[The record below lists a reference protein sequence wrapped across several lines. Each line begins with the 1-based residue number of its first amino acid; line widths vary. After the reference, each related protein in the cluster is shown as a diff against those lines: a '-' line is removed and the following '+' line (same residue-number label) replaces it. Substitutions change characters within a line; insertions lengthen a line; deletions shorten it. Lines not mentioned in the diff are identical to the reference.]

1 MKMTK
6 KTNFTGCSQWL
17 MMNALHKITPGGHV
31 NKESQAVQK
40 QRIIRVGKV
49 LKAFLERETI
59 TTPLLAQLLGV
70 DVRTIQRDLKAL
82 KDAGLPIHEE
92 KKGTYSLK
100 KDLIKYGDLSLFDES
115 ELALI
120 VALKDLVSQLGA
132 PFERAAEGILSRL
145 CEYSACRPV
154 YVRIEGGINLNTK
167 TMNKLV
173 DTIQMGRQ
181 VYFSYKKDEPHDVIA
196 HPYRVAY
203 FNGVW
208 YLIARDTKD
217 NIIKKYALDKI
228 SDVRRLKEKARG
240 KPADLDEV
248 LSRSVNVW
256 FEKDRTTEV
265 LIEVDAQWSHYF
277 VRRDILPL
285 QEIMEKRDDGSLLV
299 RFLACSDEEVV
310 MCLKPWLPHV
320 RVLRPNNIRN
330 RLTREFTIWLSWQTS
345 QV

>member
-1 MKMTK
+1 
-6 KTNFTGCSQWL
+6 
-17 MMNALHKITPGGHV
+17 MNALHKITQGGHV
-31 NKESQAVQK
+31 KKESQAVQK

-49 LKAFLERETI
+49 LKAFLERETL

-82 KDAGLPIHEE
+82 KDAGLPVHEE

-132 PFERAAEGILSRL
+132 PFERAAEDILSRL

-154 YVRIEGGINLNTK
+154 YVRIEGGINLKTK

-181 VYFSYKKDEPHDVIA
+181 VFFSYKKDKPHDVIA

-217 NIIKKYALDKI
+217 GIIKKYALDKI
-228 SDVRRLKEKARG
+228 SDVKRLKEKVRG
-240 KPADLDEV
+240 MPADLDDI
-248 LSRSVNVW
+248 LSSSVNVW

-265 LIEVDAQWSHYF
+265 VIEVDAAWAHYF
-277 VRRDILPL
+277 ERRNILPV
-285 QEIMEKRDDGSLLV
+285 QETVESREDGSLVL
-299 RFLACSDEEVV
+299 RFLACSEEEVV

-320 RVLRPNNIRN
+320 RILKPEDVRN
-330 RLTREFTIWLSWQTS
+330 RLLKDFRQWIGWQETGPVTVLS
-345 QV
+345 

>member
-1 MKMTK
+1 MK
-6 KTNFTGCSQWL
+6 
-17 MMNALHKITPGGHV
+17 
-31 NKESQAVQK
+31 KESQAVQK

-49 LKAFLERETI
+49 LKAFLERETV

>member
-1 MKMTK
+1 VK
-6 KTNFTGCSQWL
+6 
-17 MMNALHKITPGGHV
+17 
-31 NKESQAVQK
+31 KESQAVQK

-49 LKAFLERETI
+49 LKAFLERETV

-132 PFERAAEGILSRL
+132 PFERAAEDILSRL

-154 YVRIEGGINLNTK
+154 YVRIEGGINLSTK

-203 FNGVW
+203 FNGVR
-208 YLIARDTKD
+208 YLLARDTKD

-240 KPADLDEV
+240 IPADLDEI

-265 LIEVDAQWSHYF
+265 VIEVDAQWSHYF

-285 QEIMEKRDDGSLLV
+285 QEILEKRDDGSLLV
-299 RFLACSDEEVV
+299 RFLACSDEEIV

-320 RVLRPNNIRN
+320 RAVNPKDVRN
-330 RLTREFTIWLSWQTS
+330 RLVNEYKQWIEWQES
-345 QV
+345 GA

>member
-1 MKMTK
+1 MM
-6 KTNFTGCSQWL
+6 CSAYEIQS
-17 MMNALHKITPGGHV
+17 GGHV
-31 NKESQAVQK
+31 KKESQAVQK

-49 LKAFLERETI
+49 LKAFLERETV
-59 TTPLLAQLLGV
+59 TTPLLAKLLGV

-132 PFERAAEGILSRL
+132 PFERAAEDILSRL

-154 YVRIEGGINLNTK
+154 YVRIEGGINLSTK
-167 TMNKLV
+167 IMNKLV

-208 YLIARDTKD
+208 YLVARDTKD

-228 SDVRRLKEKARG
+228 SDIKRLKERAKG
-240 KPADLDEV
+240 IPADLDEI
-248 LSRSVNVW
+248 LSSSVNIW

-265 LIEVDAQWSHYF
+265 VIEVDAQWSHYF
-277 VRRDILPL
+277 IRRDILPL
-285 QEIMEKRDDGSLLV
+285 QEILEKRDDGSLTV
-299 RFLACSDEEVV
+299 RFLACSDEEIV

-320 RVLRPNNIRN
+320 RVVNPKDVRN
-330 RLTREFTIWLSWQTS
+330 QLVNEYKQWIEWQESGT
-345 QV
+345 

>member
-1 MKMTK
+1 
-6 KTNFTGCSQWL
+6 

-100 KDLIKYGDLSLFDES
+100 KDLIKYGDLGLFDES

-132 PFERAAEGILSRL
+132 PFERAAEDILSRL

-154 YVRIEGGINLNTK
+154 YVRIEGGINLSTK

-181 VYFSYKKDEPHDVIA
+181 VFFSYNKDKPHDVIA

-208 YLIARDTKD
+208 YLVARDTKD
-217 NIIKKYALDKI
+217 GIIKKYALDKI
-228 SDVRRLKEKARG
+228 SDVRRLKEKVKG
-240 KPADLDEV
+240 MPSDLDEV
-248 LSRSVNVW
+248 LSSSVNVW

-265 LIEVDAQWSHYF
+265 IIEVDAEWAHYF
-277 VRRDILPL
+277 TRRNILPV
-285 QEIMEKRDDGSLLV
+285 QETVETRADGSLVL
-299 RFLACSDEEVV
+299 RFLACSEEEVV

-320 RVLRPNNIRN
+320 RILRPEDVRT
-330 RLTREFTIWLSWQTS
+330 RLVKEYKQWIEWQES
-345 QV
+345 AR

>member
-1 MKMTK
+1 MM
-6 KTNFTGCSQWL
+6 CSAYEIQS
-17 MMNALHKITPGGHV
+17 GGHV
-31 NKESQAVQK
+31 KKESQAVQK

-49 LKAFLERETI
+49 LKAFLERETV

-132 PFERAAEGILSRL
+132 PFERAAEDILSRL

-154 YVRIEGGINLNTK
+154 YVRIEGGINLSTK
-167 TMNKLV
+167 IMNKLV

-208 YLIARDTKD
+208 YLVARDTKD

-228 SDVRRLKEKARG
+228 SDIKRLKERAKG
-240 KPADLDEV
+240 IPADLDEI
-248 LSRSVNVW
+248 LSSSVNIW

-265 LIEVDAQWSHYF
+265 VIEVDAQWSHYF
-277 VRRDILPL
+277 IRRDILPL
-285 QEIMEKRDDGSLLV
+285 QEILEKRDDGSLTV
-299 RFLACSDEEVV
+299 RFLACSDEEIV

-320 RVLRPNNIRN
+320 RVVNPKDVRN
-330 RLTREFTIWLSWQTS
+330 QLVNEYKQWIEWQESGT
-345 QV
+345 

>member
-1 MKMTK
+1 MK
-6 KTNFTGCSQWL
+6 
-17 MMNALHKITPGGHV
+17 
-31 NKESQAVQK
+31 KESQAVQK

-49 LKAFLERETI
+49 LKAFLERETV

-100 KDLIKYGDLSLFDES
+100 KDLIKYGDLTLFDES

-132 PFERAAEGILSRL
+132 PFERAAEDILSRL

-208 YLIARDTKD
+208 YLVARDTKD
-217 NIIKKYALDKI
+217 GIIKKYALDKI
-228 SDVRRLKEKARG
+228 SDVKRLKEKVKG
-240 KPADLDEV
+240 MPVDLDEV

-256 FEKDRTTEV
+256 FENDRTIEV
-265 LIEVDAQWSHYF
+265 VVEVDAAWAHYF
-277 VRRDILPL
+277 VRRPILPV
-285 QEIMEKRDDGSLLV
+285 QETVETRADGSLVL

-320 RVLRPNNIRN
+320 RVVKPGYIRD
-330 RLTREFTIWLSWQTS
+330 LLLEEFRQWIAWQGS
-345 QV
+345 GVM

>member
-1 MKMTK
+1 ME
-6 KTNFTGCSQWL
+6 
-17 MMNALHKITPGGHV
+17 
-31 NKESQAVQK
+31 KESQAVQK

-49 LKAFLERETI
+49 LKAFLERETV

-132 PFERAAEGILSRL
+132 PFERAAEDILSRL
-145 CEYSACRPV
+145 WEYSACRPV

-181 VYFSYKKDEPHDVIA
+181 VFFSYNKDKPHDVIA

-208 YLIARDTKD
+208 YLVARDTKD
-217 NIIKKYALDKI
+217 GIIKKYALDKI
-228 SDVRRLKEKARG
+228 SDVKRLKEKTKG
-240 KPADLDEV
+240 MPYDLDEV
-248 LSRSVNVW
+248 LSSSVNVW

-265 LIEVDAQWSHYF
+265 LIEVDTQWSHYF
-277 VRRDILPL
+277 VRREILPL
-285 QEIMEKRDDGSLLV
+285 QEIMEKRDNGSLMV

-320 RVLRPNNIRN
+320 RVVKPTHIRED
-330 RLTREFTIWLSWQTS
+330 LIKEFKEWIAWQKVNTH
-345 QV
+345 

>member
-1 MKMTK
+1 VK
-6 KTNFTGCSQWL
+6 
-17 MMNALHKITPGGHV
+17 
-31 NKESQAVQK
+31 KESQAVQK

-49 LKAFLERETI
+49 LKAFLERETV

-132 PFERAAEGILSRL
+132 PFERAAEDILSRL

-217 NIIKKYALDKI
+217 GIIKKYALDKI
-228 SDVRRLKEKARG
+228 SDVKRLKEKTKG
-240 KPADLDEV
+240 MPADLDEV

-265 LIEVDAQWSHYF
+265 VIEVDAQWAHYF

-285 QEIMEKRDDGSLLV
+285 QEIVEKRDDGSLLV
-299 RFLACSDEEVV
+299 RFLACSDEEIV

-320 RVLRPNNIRN
+320 RIVKPTNIMDE
-330 RLTREFTIWLSWQTS
+330 LIEEFKKWITWQKAN
-345 QV
+345 VH

>member
-1 MKMTK
+1 
-6 KTNFTGCSQWL
+6 
-17 MMNALHKITPGGHV
+17 MMNALHKITQGGHV
-31 NKESQAVQK
+31 KKESQAVQK

-49 LKAFLERETI
+49 LKAFLERETL

-82 KDAGLPIHEE
+82 KDAGLPVHEE

-132 PFERAAEGILSRL
+132 PFERAAEDILSRL

-154 YVRIEGGINLNTK
+154 YVRIEGGINLKTK

-181 VYFSYKKDEPHDVIA
+181 VFFSYKKDKPHDVIA

-217 NIIKKYALDKI
+217 GIIKKYALDKI
-228 SDVRRLKEKARG
+228 SDVKRLKEKVRG
-240 KPADLDEV
+240 MPADLDDI
-248 LSRSVNVW
+248 LSSSVNVW

-265 LIEVDAQWSHYF
+265 VIEVDAAWAHYF
-277 VRRDILPL
+277 ERRNILPV
-285 QEIMEKRDDGSLLV
+285 QETVESREDGSLVL
-299 RFLACSDEEVV
+299 RFLACSEEEVV

-320 RVLRPNNIRN
+320 RILKPEDVRN
-330 RLTREFTIWLSWQTS
+330 RLLRFQAVDRVAGDWTGYGII
-345 QV
+345 VM

>member
-1 MKMTK
+1 MK
-6 KTNFTGCSQWL
+6 
-17 MMNALHKITPGGHV
+17 
-31 NKESQAVQK
+31 KESQAVQK

-49 LKAFLERETI
+49 LKAFLERKTV

-92 KKGTYSLK
+92 KKGTYSLR

-120 VALKDLVSQLGA
+120 IALKDLVSQLGA
-132 PFERAAEGILSRL
+132 PFERAAEDILSRL

-154 YVRIEGGINLNTK
+154 YVRIEGGINLSTK

-228 SDVRRLKEKARG
+228 SDIRRLKEKTRG
-240 KPADLDEV
+240 MPDDLDEI
-248 LSRSVNVW
+248 LSSSVNVW

-265 LIEVDAQWSHYF
+265 VIEVDTEWAHYF

-285 QEIMEKRDDGSLLV
+285 QEIMEKRDDGSIMV
-299 RFLACSDEEVV
+299 RFLACSDEEIF

-320 RVLRPNNIRN
+320 RILKPTNIMDE
-330 RLTREFTIWLSWQTS
+330 LIEEFKKWITWQKAN
-345 QV
+345 VH

>member
-1 MKMTK
+1 VK
-6 KTNFTGCSQWL
+6 
-17 MMNALHKITPGGHV
+17 
-31 NKESQAVQK
+31 KESQAIQK

-49 LKAFLERETI
+49 LKAFLERDTVG
-59 TTPLLAQLLGV
+59 TTLLSQLLGV

-92 KKGTYSLK
+92 KKGTYSLR

-132 PFERAAEGILSRL
+132 PFERAAEDILSRL

-154 YVRIEGGINLNTK
+154 YVRIEGGISLSTK
-167 TMNKLV
+167 TMNRLV

-181 VYFSYKKDEPHDVIA
+181 VFFSYHKDKPHDVIT

-208 YLIARDTKD
+208 YLIARDTRD
-217 NIIKKYALDKI
+217 SIIKKYALDKI
-228 SDVRRLKEKARG
+228 SDVRRLKEKTRG
-240 KPADLDEV
+240 MPADLDEV

-265 LIEVDAQWSHYF
+265 VIEVDAAWSHYF

-285 QEIMEKRDDGSLLV
+285 QEILEKRDDGSLLV
-299 RFLACSDEEVV
+299 RFLACSDEEIV

-320 RVLRPNNIRN
+320 RVLRPQNILNLLVKDYQRWIEWQSSKKNNI
-330 RLTREFTIWLSWQTS
+330 S
-345 QV
+345 

>member
-1 MKMTK
+1 M
-6 KTNFTGCSQWL
+6 
-17 MMNALHKITPGGHV
+17 

-181 VYFSYKKDEPHDVIA
+181 VYFSYKKDEPHNVIA

-208 YLIARDTKD
+208 YLIAKDTKD

>member
-1 MKMTK
+1 VK
-6 KTNFTGCSQWL
+6 
-17 MMNALHKITPGGHV
+17 
-31 NKESQAVQK
+31 KESQAVQK

-49 LKAFLERETI
+49 LKAFLERETV

-132 PFERAAEGILSRL
+132 PFERAAEDILSRL

-154 YVRIEGGINLNTK
+154 YVRIEGGINLSTK
-167 TMNKLV
+167 IMNKLV

-208 YLIARDTKD
+208 YLVARDTKD

-228 SDVRRLKEKARG
+228 SDIKRLKERAKG
-240 KPADLDEV
+240 IPADLDEI
-248 LSRSVNVW
+248 LSSSVNIW

-265 LIEVDAQWSHYF
+265 VIEVDAQWSHYF
-277 VRRDILPL
+277 IRRDILPL
-285 QEIMEKRDDGSLLV
+285 QEILEKRDDGSLTV
-299 RFLACSDEEVV
+299 RFLACSDEEIV

-320 RVLRPNNIRN
+320 RVVNPKDVRN
-330 RLTREFTIWLSWQTS
+330 QLVNEYKQWIEWQESGT
-345 QV
+345 

>member
-1 MKMTK
+1 MK
-6 KTNFTGCSQWL
+6 
-17 MMNALHKITPGGHV
+17 
-31 NKESQAVQK
+31 KESQAVQK

-49 LKAFLERETI
+49 LKAFLERETV

-132 PFERAAEGILSRL
+132 PFERAAEDILSRL

-154 YVRIEGGINLNTK
+154 YVRIEGGINLSTK
-167 TMNKLV
+167 IMNKLV

-208 YLIARDTKD
+208 YLVARDTKD

-228 SDVRRLKEKARG
+228 SDIKRLKERAKG
-240 KPADLDEV
+240 IPADLDEI
-248 LSRSVNVW
+248 LSSSVNIW

-265 LIEVDAQWSHYF
+265 VIEVDAQWSHYF
-277 VRRDILPL
+277 IRRDILPL
-285 QEIMEKRDDGSLLV
+285 QEILEKRDDGSLTV
-299 RFLACSDEEVV
+299 RFLACSDEEIV

-320 RVLRPNNIRN
+320 RVVNPKDVRN
-330 RLTREFTIWLSWQTS
+330 QLVNEYKQWIEWQESGT
-345 QV
+345 

>member
-1 MKMTK
+1 MM
-6 KTNFTGCSQWL
+6 CSVYEIQS
-17 MMNALHKITPGGHV
+17 GGHV
-31 NKESQAVQK
+31 KKESQAVQK
-40 QRIIRVGKV
+40 QRIIRIGKV
-49 LKAFLERETI
+49 LKAFLERETV
-59 TTPLLAQLLGV
+59 TTPLLAQLLSV

-92 KKGTYSLK
+92 KKGTYSLR

-132 PFERAAEGILSRL
+132 PFERAAEDILSRL

-154 YVRIEGGINLNTK
+154 YVRIEGGISLSTK

-208 YLIARDTKD
+208 YLVARDTKD

-240 KPADLDEV
+240 MPADLDEV
-248 LSRSVNVW
+248 LSSSVNVW

-265 LIEVDAQWSHYF
+265 VIEVDAQWAHYF
-277 VRRDILPL
+277 VRRPILPV
-285 QEIMEKRDDGSLLV
+285 QETVETRADGSLVL
-299 RFLACSDEEVV
+299 RFLACSDEEIV

-320 RVLRPNNIRN
+320 RVLRPKDVRK
-330 RLTREFTIWLSWQTS
+330 RLLQEYRMWKEWQEAS
-345 QV
+345 NPERD

>member
-1 MKMTK
+1 VK
-6 KTNFTGCSQWL
+6 
-17 MMNALHKITPGGHV
+17 
-31 NKESQAVQK
+31 KESQAVQK

-49 LKAFLERETI
+49 LKAFLERETV